1 MSTLKSLKLVK
12 YTPATSQSANL
23 TRRKKLVAKL
33 EEQIRAVQDPDF
45 QPVKLKWV
53 RDEAGEDKRV
63 EVRKRVR
70 EWWRVGE
77 SGTVTLTIRYGSKL
91 IEFEPGKNAIELKS
105 TAELGVGLGEG
116 LFLEKHCFCH
126 LATQQPVQP
135 LRTLCDF
142 PSAAVIKTPVKLTT
156 PAQPQ
161 SARSVTQFVA
171 HHGIR
176 PASH

>member
-33 EEQIRAVQDPDF
+33 EEQIRAVQDPEF

-105 TAELGVGLGEG
+105 TTELVPVLEQVKRAVLSGE
-116 LFLEKHCFCH
+116 LDQQ
-126 LATQQPVQP
+126 LA
-135 LRTLCDF
+135 
-142 PSAAVIKTPVKLTT
+142 
-156 PAQPQ
+156 AQAYYGKKQ
-161 SARSVTQFVA
+161 K
-171 HHGIR
+171 
-176 PASH
+176 